1 MELEYSC
8 LSTKLSLSE
17 KEKNVPSEG
26 SKKNIENII
35 NTHSCKISV
44 AFFFYWFFFCGRK
57 EGASGFCFILS
68 GFVHVCMSEPCILLI
83 KFKPHCR
90 HFGGF

>member
-35 NTHSCKISV
+35 NTHSCKIPWL
-44 AFFFYWFFFCGRK
+44 FFFTGSFFVVGRRELQDFVSFCLVL
-57 EGASGFCFILS
+57 F
-68 GFVHVCMSEPCILLI
+68 MSVRPNLVSC
-83 KFKPHCR
+83 
-90 HFGGF
+90 